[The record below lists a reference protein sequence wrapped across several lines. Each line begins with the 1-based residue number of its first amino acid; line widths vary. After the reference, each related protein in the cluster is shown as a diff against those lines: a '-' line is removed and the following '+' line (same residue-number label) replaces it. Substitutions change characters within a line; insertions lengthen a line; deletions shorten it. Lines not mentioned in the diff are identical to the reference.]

1 MKPRAFI
8 TGGGSKF
15 GKYTVDCLIKDGYK
29 VDNISSKKHPK
40 ANTAKVNWNELNY
53 GIAKDAL
60 NQFKEGPVYDYIIFN
75 ANNIHHFWEEE
86 YANSDETVHRKWK
99 QSFFTNIELTNIVLT
114 ELKNRISKHTIVVTL
129 LSGIV
134 SREGNGRD
142 YFKSK
147 AGAMQDKYAGYTAM
161 KTSAYFLMQGFHAH
175 LEGSYICLD
184 PGHMQTE
191 HDYKIKSNKF
201 YKKLKR
207 LKNKF
212 KIYNFIPFGLFNL
225 EQGDAVKTMTWKEI
239 INKK

>member
-15 GKYTVDCLIKDGYK
+15 GKHTVNCLIKNGYK

-75 ANNIHHFWEEE
+75 ANNHHHFWNKE
-86 YANSDETVHRKWK
+86 YANSDETVHRRWK

-114 ELKNRISKHTIVVTL
+114 ALKNRISKHTIVVTL

-134 SREGNGRD
+134 NREGI
-142 YFKSK
+142 KSM
-147 AGAMQDKYAGYTAM
+147 GTLQDRYAGYTAM
-161 KTSAYFLMQGFHAH
+161 KTSAYFLMQGFHTH

-184 PGHMQTE
+184 PGHMETE
-191 HDYKIKSNKF
+191 HDYKIKSNQF
-201 YKKLKR
+201 YQKLNV

-212 KIYNFIPFGLFNL
+212 KVYNFIPFGLFNL
-225 EQGDAVKTMTWKEI
+225 AEGEAVRTMAWKEI
-239 INKK
+239 IYQR